1 MQKNL
6 FPGQYFDVE
15 SNLHYNTRRYYD
27 PKIGRYITQDPIG
40 FSGGLNLYRYANGN
54 PINRID
60 PTGEIVPAIILGV
73 RIVATEAAIMY
84 GRCVANCMATQ
95 AISNAIGVCDD
106 GDCFKECLNPLNW
119 VRKTPKAP
127 RAKPRNV
134 APPSNPTTPM
144 SDFGS
149 YAPDRRLPRDNHG
162 NPIPDTNVPHTQLGT
177 RNGRNGDYTQG
188 REWGYDEN
196 NNLVPIRDIDFTDHG
211 RPQNHPN
218 PHQHDFIPNPSGG
231 TPQHGPARPLEMP

>member
-1 MQKNL
+1 MQKWVHL
-6 FPGQYFDVE
+6 T
-15 SNLHYNTRRYYD
+15 L
-27 PKIGRYITQDPIG
+27 
-40 FSGGLNLYRYANGN
+40 ANGN

-95 AISNAIGVCDD
+95 AISNAIGMCDD